1 MTTAGGAYTAAELQQ
16 IYLDLVVDTFEET
29 GTTPTAADQEIL
41 TLWQSVLD
49 RMRADLFSV
58 ASDVEWV
65 GKYQLIKR
73 QKERAGLEWNDPRLA
88 AIDLQWADLR
98 PSHGLVY
105 RLAAAGMVTRLVSD
119 EEVERAADV
128 APTNTRAHVRG
139 WAVASRPDLVKASWS
154 SLVFDPGEGDLIRF
168 PIADARDTSTR

>member
-1 MTTAGGAYTAAELQQ
+1 M
-16 IYLDLVVDTFEET
+16 
-29 GTTPTAADQEIL
+29 
-41 TLWQSVLD
+41 
-49 RMRADLFSV
+49 
-58 ASDVEWV
+58 

-73 QKERAGLEWNDPRLA
+73 QKERASLDWSDSRLA

-105 RLAAAGMVTRLVSD
+105 RLAKAGMVTRLVTD

-139 WAVASRPDLVKASWS
+139 WAVAHRRDLVKASWT
-154 SLVFDPGEGDLIRF
+154 SLVFDPGEGDLVRF